1 MSEID
6 WEAHLGRPRC
16 CDQDFG
22 GSHYHCA
29 RCGAVT
35 GMYGHWEGG
44 RFDGDRFVTFE
55 AHMCCPDDCA
65 MPEAH
70 R

>member
-1 MSEID
+1 
-6 WEAHLGRPRC
+6 
-16 CDQDFG
+16 
-22 GSHYHCA
+22 
-29 RCGAVT
+29 
-35 GMYGHWEGG
+35 MYGHWKGG